1 MNKYIRTAFC
11 LPFGFAKMCITKLFH
26 FNEVDTSLMCVLSPR
41 TEITVERGANLKIA
55 RMLKMRDGAK
65 IRVRRGATCIIGDK
79 VAMGTDTIIT
89 CRDRIEIGAG
99 SQLAPNVLIYDHDH
113 DFRGEQGLND
123 KNYNTSPIIIGK
135 KVWIG
140 ANVVI
145 LRGTTIGDNTVI
157 GAGSVIKGDYPPNAV
172 VIQKRQTEI
181 RAGGGILNS
190 HSQS

>member
-11 LPFGFAKMCITKLFH
+11 LPFGAVKMCITKLFH
-26 FNEVDTSLMCVLSPR
+26 LRTFNVSLICVLSPR
-41 TEITVERGANLKIA
+41 SEITVEHGANLKIA

-65 IRVRRGATCIIGDK
+65 IRVRKGATCIIGDK
-79 VAMGTDTIIT
+79 VAMGSGTIIT
-89 CRDRIEIGAG
+89 CHDRVEIGAG
-99 SQLAPNVLIYDHDH
+99 VQLAPNVLIYDHDH
-113 DFRGEQGLND
+113 DFRGEHGLD
-123 KNYNTSPIIIGK
+123 TKNYNTSPIIIGK

-140 ANVVI
+140 ANTVI

-181 RAGGGILNS
+181 RGGGIT
-190 HSQS
+190 